1 MATGQKLSDLSDPG
15 AVRLAMAEF
24 RGIGRRAF
32 LERYD
37 FRRSKDFFVMEGGTA
52 FDSKPLAAAAFGHQF
67 GQALHWDDFSG
78 GEPVQRVLG
87 ALGFNVVALTSGK
100 LTPGEVYTRQ
110 DLRTEFGVTD
120 STINNGFYRPQNT
133 NSIWLFVTHDKT
145 TPELGATN
153 VFEGDLFHW
162 LGQKAG
168 RTDNQVIEHEARGL
182 EILLFYRDSKSQFP
196 GGGFRDEGNFRYL
209 SHTVGPPT
217 RFLLQRVGSKAEVEA
232 PEPPPFD
239 PTSIEDG
246 RTTILAKVRQ
256 RQGQAGFRKALLRAY
271 EGRCA
276 VTRCAIEPVLE
287 AAHIHPYRGPETND
301 PRNGMLL
308 RADAHTLFDLGLI
321 QVGEDYRIAVA
332 ARLADTEYAHWHGR
346 QIAFPAPSNSRPS
359 ADALAWHRGIHKH
372 IERMPEAKST
382 SD

>member
-1 MATGQKLSDLSDPG
+1 MATGQKLSDLSDAT
-15 AVRLAMAEF
+15 AVRKAMAEF
-24 RGIGRRAF
+24 RKIGRSAF
-32 LERYD
+32 LERYK
-37 FRRSKDFFVMEGGTA
+37 FRRSSELFVMEGGVA
-52 FDSKPLAAAAFGHQF
+52 FDSKPLAAAAFGHQY

-78 GEPVQRVLG
+78 GEPVKRALG
-87 ALGFNVVALTSGK
+87 ALGFRVVALTSGS
-100 LTPGEVYTRQ
+100 LNLGQVYTRQ
-110 DLRTEFGVTD
+110 DLRSQFGITD
-120 STINNGFYRPQNT
+120 ATINNGFYRPQNT

-145 TPELGATN
+145 TPELGAIN

-182 EILLFYRDSKSQFP
+182 EILLFYRDSKSQFS
-196 GGGFRDEGNFRYL
+196 GGGFRYEGSFRYL

-217 RFLLQRVGSKAEVEA
+217 RFLLQRIGSEAQAEA

-239 PTSIEDG
+239 PSSIEDG
-246 RTTILAKVRQ
+246 RTTILAEVRR
-256 RQGQAGFRKALLRAY
+256 RQGQASFRKALLTAY

-276 VTRCAIEPVLE
+276 VTQCAIEPVLE

-321 QVGEDYRIAVA
+321 QVGKDYRVAVA
-332 ARLADTEYAHWHGR
+332 MRLADTEYAAWHGR
-346 QIAFPAPSNSRPS
+346 KIALPASSISKPS
-359 ADALAWHRGIHKH
+359 ADALAWHRGFHKD
-372 IERMPEAKST
+372 IECMAVGQSAT
-382 SD
+382 D